1 MLRRVVNSDASPW
14 TILIRLA
21 VGLAVFFPEGIQKLI
36 FPAILGAGRF
46 AKIGIPWPE
55 ALGPF
60 VGVVETVCGAL
71 IVLGLFTRAAAIP
84 LVITMIVALVSTKLP
99 VLVGHGV
106 GPFSLPDLKR
116 YGFWSAQHEARADL
130 TMLLSCLYVFIVG
143 SGRWSI
149 DALLDRGATGDDRP
163 R

>member
-1 MLRRVVNSDASPW
+1 M
-14 TILIRLA
+14 
-21 VGLAVFFPEGIQKLI
+21 
-36 FPAILGAGRF
+36 GA
-46 AKIGIPWPE
+46 
-55 ALGPF
+55 F
-60 VGVVETVCGAL
+60 VGVVEIVCGAL
-71 IVLGLFTRAAAIP
+71 IVLGLFTRASAIP

-130 TMLLSCLYVFIVG
+130 TMLLSCLYLFIVG
-143 SGRWSI
+143 SGRSSI
-149 DALLDRGATGDDRP
+149 DALLDRGAAEDGRV